1 MIITH
6 REFPNEKTYSMDYAG
21 RKLSFTVGKFA
32 ELANAAVMTRYGD
45 TTVLVACT
53 AFLVHNSYNPFL
65 YFRF

>member
-1 MIITH
+1 MIITK

-53 AFLVHNSYNPFL
+53 ASP
-65 YFRF
+65 RPKEGWTTSP